1 MKELV
6 NEKDE
11 LYTKLNKLE
20 VKIYLFWNSN
30 FKYIYNN

>member
-20 VKIYLFWNSN
+20 VTFIIFTVYFLF
-30 FKYIYNN
+30 YHI